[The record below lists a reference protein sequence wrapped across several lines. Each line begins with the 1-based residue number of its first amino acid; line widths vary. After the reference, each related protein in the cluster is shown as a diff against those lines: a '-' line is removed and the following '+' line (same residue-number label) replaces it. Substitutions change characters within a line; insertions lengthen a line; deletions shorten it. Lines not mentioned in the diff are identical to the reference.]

1 MQSLYKTPSGLIKIN
16 DHVLYNPEKVL
27 GKGSNG
33 VVYKGFHEEENCEI
47 AVKFIPQNKLRKNE
61 A

>member
-1 MQSLYKTPSGLIKIN
+1 MQSLHNTPSKLIRIN
-16 DHVLYNPEKVL
+16 DNVLYNPEKVL

-47 AVKFIPQNKLRKNE
+47 AVKFIPQSRLRKNE